1 MNPMMQTE
9 LNIVIPL
16 AMEIAGLALA
26 VFIDPNIPQK
36 KTAYFIFNYTDVGNP
51 RFRRIL

>member
-16 AMEIAGLALA
+16 VMEIAGLALA
-26 VFIDPNIPQK
+26 VFIDPHIHK
-36 KTAYFIFNYTDVGNP
+36 KNGVFCF
-51 RFRRIL
+51 